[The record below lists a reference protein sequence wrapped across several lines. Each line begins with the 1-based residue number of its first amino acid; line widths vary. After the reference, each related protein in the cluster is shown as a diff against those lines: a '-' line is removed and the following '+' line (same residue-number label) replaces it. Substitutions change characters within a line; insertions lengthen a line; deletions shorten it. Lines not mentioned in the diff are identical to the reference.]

1 MRAFRA
7 GRRWLPF
14 LLCCVAAG
22 LACDSPA
29 DGDDSSREAEIVW
42 LQEHAVPLTTADPDI
57 PDEALAVLEQ
67 TVGDAR
73 LVGLGEATHG
83 TAEFWQIRQKITRYL
98 VEEMGFQAILFEAPL
113 PNGLHIDRYVT
124 EGIGTAEEAHRR
136 LGYWRY
142 QEMRDLIAWVREYNL
157 ARAPNDP
164 PLRFLGYDCAYL
176 AWTETKLLLAEY
188 LAVVDPG
195 MVDEV
200 TARLDNYTLADA
212 EYVADLFTA
221 HAAEYTAASSA
232 DEYALMLRI
241 AESLVPSW
249 IVWDNMDR
257 GVPTEGVRESF
268 NTETVEWI
276 VEHVLDGGKAV
287 IWAHNGHVGNAYL
300 PDAGTE
306 SQMLGSRLKER
317 YGDAYYVIGTEFHG
331 GRFLAWDVCS
341 GTYTAFVEHPAA
353 MPVDGSYASRFHQ
366 AGMPLFYLDLK
377 GVDYAQPETE
387 WLTGPL
393 PIRFI
398 GASYC
403 AALDREF
410 YLSVSMPEWYDG
422 IVHFETTTPTTRI
435 TFGQ

>member
-1 MRAFRA
+1 MRALLDRP
-7 GRRWLPF
+7 RWRVVP
-14 LLCCVAAG
+14 LLCATIG
-22 LACDSPA
+22 FACESPA
-29 DGDDSSREAEIVW
+29 EHGNSRDAEIAW
-42 LQEHAVPLTTADPDI
+42 LQASAVALATADPGF
-57 PDEALAVLEQ
+57 PDEAMAILRE
-67 TVGDAR
+67 TIGDAR

-83 TAEFWQIRQKITRYL
+83 TAEFWQVRQKITRYL

>member
-1 MRAFRA
+1 MVS
-7 GRRWLPF
+7 
-14 LLCCVAAG
+14 LLCATACVACEA
-22 LACDSPA
+22 PA
-29 DGDDSSREAEIVW
+29 DHEQSSLEAEIAW
-42 LQEHAVPLTTADPDI
+42 LQKHAAPLATADPDV
-57 PDEALAVLEQ
+57 PDEALAVLKE

-98 VEEMGFQAILFEAPL
+98 VEEMGFEAILFEAPL
-113 PNGLHIDRYVT
+113 PNGLHLDRFVT

-142 QEMRDLIAWVREYNL
+142 QEMRDLIEWVREYNL
-157 ARAPNDP
+157 ERSPTAP

-176 AWTETKLLLAEY
+176 AWTETTLLIAEY
-188 LAVVDPG
+188 LTLVDQAS
-195 MVDEV
+195 VDEV

-212 EYVADLFTA
+212 EYVVDLFTA
-221 HAAEYTAASSA
+221 HADDYAAASSA

-241 AESLVPSW
+241 AESLIPSW
-249 IVWDNMDR
+249 TIWDNMDR
-257 GVPTEGVRESF
+257 GVPTEDVRESF
-268 NTETVEWI
+268 NAETVEWI
-276 VEHVLDGGKAV
+276 VEHMLHGGKTIV
-287 IWAHNGHVGNAYL
+287 WAHNGHVGNAYL

-341 GTYTAFVEHPAA
+341 GTYTTFREHSAA
-353 MPVDGSYASRFHQ
+353 MPVNASYTHRFHQ
-366 AGMPLFYLDLK
+366 TGVPLFYLDLSR
-377 GVDYAQPETE
+377 VDYARPETA
-387 WLTGPL
+387 WLMGPR

-403 AALDREF
+403 AAQDWAF
-410 YLSVSMPEWYDG
+410 YLPVSLPEWYNG

-435 TFGQ
+435 TFNE